1 MLDQIQPFRVAFT
14 EAGARH
20 KKNNAYIA
28 AVMKQKDGKLRFCDL
43 GAGPCHGALAY
54 SSLRHQMLDGE
65 QLEVVLS
72 QVQNLRASQEDSEK
86 FIDWLVNRSSWAEV
100 FITKDVKDIL
110 KYGYVARTD
119 LSNNLVAGAM
129 IATRF
134 ITESYSQDICERIPV
149 YKELL
154 ESGCDEA
161 EAYIFSH
168 VLSAEKPK
176 ASSPYPIIV
185 SALYSGHEPFG
196 VSSKSVSYFK
206 NFLTGKVAS
215 PKMTFKERKGYEN
228 GIYGTWGGDSDR
240 TFTDFCRNL
249 KPRSAQMAVNYN
261 IFEKKRGSGFAIS
274 NRTEL
279 RDIVAQMKEA
289 VYA

>member
-1 MLDQIQPFRVAFT
+1 MLEQIQTFRAAFAET
-14 EAGARH
+14 GLQW

-28 AVMKQKDGKLRFCDL
+28 VVVKQKDGKLRLCEL

-54 SSLRHQMLDGE
+54 SSLRYQMLEGE
-65 QLEVVLS
+65 QLEVILS
-72 QVQNLRASQEDSEK
+72 QVQELRASQADSEK
-86 FIDWLVNRSSWAEV
+86 FIDWLVNRSAWADV
-100 FITKDVKDIL
+100 FLTKDVKDIL

-134 ITESYSQDICERIPV
+134 ITESYSGDICERIPV

-154 ESGCDEA
+154 DAGCTEA

-168 VLSAEKPK
+168 VLSAEKPR
-176 ASSPYPIIV
+176 ARSPYPIIV

-196 VSSKSVSYFK
+196 VGSKSVSYFK
-206 NFLTGKVAS
+206 NFLTGKVAN
-215 PKMTFKERKGYEN
+215 PKTTFKERKGYES
-228 GIYGTWGGDSDR
+228 GIYGTWGGDSDK
-240 TFTDFCRNL
+240 TFTSFCRKL

-261 IFEKKRGSGFAIS
+261 IFEKKKDSGFAIT
-274 NRTEL
+274 NQIEL